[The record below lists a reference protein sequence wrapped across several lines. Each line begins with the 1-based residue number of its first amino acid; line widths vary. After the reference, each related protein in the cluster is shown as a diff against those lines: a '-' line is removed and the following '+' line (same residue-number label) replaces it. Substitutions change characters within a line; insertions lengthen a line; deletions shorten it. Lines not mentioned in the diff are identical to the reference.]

1 MPTDDIHP
9 TSHLTTD
16 LPAAV
21 DAIIIGGGINGAA
34 SAFFLARA
42 GLRAMIVE
50 RLPALARLTTSRS
63 MEAMRAQ
70 FVEPE
75 NVAMMRESIAFY
87 EQFAERTGLPGYEI
101 GVHQQG
107 YLFLT
112 ATEHG
117 ATVLRQRVAT
127 QHGLGLTDVEF
138 FNGAEVR
145 RRFPFISA
153 EAVAATFRQRDGW
166 LSAHEATFGL
176 ARASG
181 AAVALNTTVTGF
193 YLAGGRV
200 TGVATNSGRVAAPVV
215 IIAAGPYSGQ
225 VASLLGVDLRL
236 RIIRRHRVTIGQ
248 HPLIP
253 QDAPMVIDQDT
264 GAHWRPE
271 KPGAALA
278 WAQAHERPGEPV
290 DDVRPNPMFVHEVL
304 EAVCRFS
311 PFWLDVAESLK
322 ASQVYLSAGQYTVS
336 LDDKPIIGPHPDI
349 PGLFFNTGY
358 SGHGIMGAPGGGR
371 LLADLVTGAL
381 SDHANPFSFRR
392 LAALSMDTAGHARLL

>member
-1 MPTDDIHP
+1 MTATCD
-9 TSHLTTD
+9 
-16 LPAAV
+16 V
-21 DAIIIGGGINGAA
+21 IIIGGGINGAA

-42 GLRAMIVE
+42 GLRCVIVE

-87 EQFAERTGLPGYEI
+87 ERFAEHTGLDGYDI

-112 ATEHG
+112 TADDG
-117 ATVLRQRVAT
+117 PQRLGQRVAV
-127 QHGLGLTDVEF
+127 QHSLGLTDVELLS
-138 FNGAEVR
+138 GADVR
-145 RRFPFISA
+145 RRFPYATA
-153 EAVAATFRQRDGW
+153 EEITAGTFRQGDGW
-166 LSAHEATFGL
+166 LSAHEACFGFV
-176 ARASG
+176 RASG
-181 AAVALNTTVTGF
+181 ASIRLNTVVTGF
-193 YLAGGRV
+193 QIEAGRV
-200 TGVATNSGRVAAPVV
+200 LGVETDRGPLAAPVV
-215 IIAAGPYSGQ
+215 VIAAGPYSGR
-225 VASLLGVDLRL
+225 VASLAGVELPL
-236 RIIRRHRVTIGQ
+236 RIIRRHRMTIGQ

-278 WAQAHERPGEPV
+278 WAQPHEPPGEPL
-290 DDVRPNPMFVHEVL
+290 DDVPANPRFVHEVL
-304 EAVCRFS
+304 EGVYRLC

-322 ASQVYLSAGQYTVS
+322 RDQVYVQAGQYTVTP
-336 LDDKPIIGPHPDI
+336 DDKPIIGPHPDI
-349 PGLFFNTGY
+349 DGLYFNTGY

-371 LLADLVTGAL
+371 LLADLVAGAA
-381 SDHANPFSFRR
+381 SDDANPFSFRR
-392 LAALSMDTAGHARLL
+392 LADLDPPGAHQRLL

>member
-1 MPTDDIHP
+1 MTGSPSP
-9 TSHLTTD
+9 
-16 LPAAV
+16 
-21 DAIIIGGGINGAA
+21 DALIIGGGINGAA

-42 GLRAMIVE
+42 GLRCVIVE
-50 RLPALARLTTSRS
+50 RLPALARLTTARS

-87 EQFAERTGLPGYEI
+87 QRFAEHTGLDGYDI

-112 ATEHG
+112 TANDG
-117 ATVLRQRVAT
+117 PQRFRQRVAT
-127 QHGLGLTDVEF
+127 QHSLGLDDVEF
-138 FNGAEVR
+138 LTGDEVL
-145 RRFPFISA
+145 RRFPYAAA
-153 EAVAATFRQRDGW
+153 EEITAGTFRQGDGW
-166 LSAHEATFGL
+166 LSAHEACFGF

-181 AAVALNTTVTGF
+181 ATVLLNTAVTGF
-193 YLAGGRV
+193 TIINGRV
-200 TGVATNSGRVAAPVV
+200 AGVETERGPLAAPVV
-215 IIAAGPYSGQ
+215 IIAAGPYSGR
-225 VASLLGVDLRL
+225 VAALAGVDLPL

-278 WAQAHERPGEPV
+278 WAQAHEPPGEPL
-290 DDVRPNPMFVHEVL
+290 DDVPANPRFVHQVL
-304 EAVCRFS
+304 EGVYRLC

-322 ASQVYLSAGQYTVS
+322 RDQVYVQAGQYTVTP
-336 LDDKPIIGPHPDI
+336 DDRPIIGSHPAI
-349 PGLFFNTGY
+349 GGLFFNTGY

-371 LLADLVTGAL
+371 LLADLVAGKA
-381 SDHANPFSFRR
+381 SDDANPFSFRR
-392 LAALSMDTAGHARLL
+392 LAGLDSPDAHQRLL

>member
-1 MPTDDIHP
+1 MSSDDP
-9 TSHLTTD
+9 RDATQSASGP
-16 LPAAV
+16 PAMADAV
-21 DAIIIGGGINGAA
+21 IIGGGINGAA

-42 GLRAMIVE
+42 GWRPVIVE

-63 MEAMRAQ
+63 MEAFRAQ

-87 EQFAERTGLPGYEI
+87 EQFAERTGLPGYDI

-112 ATEHG
+112 ATASAAE
-117 ATVLRQRVAT
+117 ALRQRVAT
-127 QHGLGLTDVEF
+127 QHSLGLTDVEF
-138 FNGAEVR
+138 LDGDEVR
-145 RRFPFISA
+145 RRFPFVSEA
-153 EAVAATFRQRDGW
+153 AVAATFRQRDGW
-166 LSAHEATFGL
+166 LSAHEAAFGL

-181 AAVALNTTVTGF
+181 ARVLLNTTVTGF
-193 YLAGGRV
+193 RLAGGRV
-200 TGVATNSGRVAAPVV
+200 IGVETDRGAIAAPAV
-215 IIAAGPYSGQ
+215 IIAAGPYSGA
-225 VASLLGVDLRL
+225 VASLLDVDLRL

-278 WAQAHERPGEPV
+278 WAQASELPGAPV
-290 DDVRPNPMFVHEVL
+290 DDVRPNPLFVHEVL
-304 EAVCRFS
+304 EAICRFS

-336 LDDKPIIGPHPDI
+336 LDDKPIIGPHPEI

-392 LAALSMDTAGHARLL
+392 LAAVSLEAAGHRRLL

>member
-1 MPTDDIHP
+1 MTIDHVPP
-9 TSHLTTD
+9 ASL
-16 LPAAV
+16 AAV
-21 DAIIIGGGINGAA
+21 DLPRSADAVIIGGGINGAA
-34 SAFFLARA
+34 TAFFLARA
-42 GLRAMIVE
+42 GLSPVIVE

-75 NVAMMRESIAFY
+75 NIAMMRESIAFY
-87 EQFAERTGLPGYEI
+87 EQFAARTGLPGYDI

-112 ATEHG
+112 GTEPG
-117 ATVLRQRVAT
+117 AEALRQRVAT
-127 QHGLGLTDVEF
+127 QHRLGLTDVEYLS
-138 FNGAEVR
+138 GDEVR
-145 RRFPFISA
+145 RRFPFISE

-176 ARASG
+176 VRAS
-181 AAVALNTTVTGF
+181 AARVLLNTAVTGF
-193 YLAGGRV
+193 RLAGGRV
-200 TGVATNSGRVAAPVV
+200 TGVETTRGTLATPMA
-215 IIAAGPYSGQ
+215 IIAAGPYSGR
-225 VASLLGVDLRL
+225 VAGLLGVDLRL

-253 QDAPMVIDQDT
+253 QTAPMVIDQDT

-271 KPGAALA
+271 HPGAALA
-278 WAQAHERPGEPV
+278 WAQASEPPGEPV

-322 ASQVYLSAGQYTVS
+322 AGQVYLTAGQYTVS
-336 LDDKPIIGPHPDI
+336 LDDKPIIGPHPEI
-349 PGLFFNTGY
+349 AGLFFNTGY

-371 LLADLVTGAL
+371 LLADLITGAL
-381 SDHANPFSFRR
+381 SDHDNPFSFRR
-392 LAALSMDTAGHARLL
+392 LATLSAEAAPRHRLL

>member
-1 MPTDDIHP
+1 MTA
-9 TSHLTTD
+9 TC
-16 LPAAV
+16 

-42 GLRAMIVE
+42 GLRCVIVE

-87 EQFAERTGLPGYEI
+87 ERFAEHTGLDGYDI

-112 ATEHG
+112 TADDG
-117 ATVLRQRVAT
+117 PQRLGQRVAV
-127 QHGLGLTDVEF
+127 QHSLGLTDVELLS
-138 FNGAEVR
+138 GADVR
-145 RRFPFISA
+145 RRFPYATA
-153 EAVAATFRQRDGW
+153 EEITAGTFRQGDGW
-166 LSAHEATFGL
+166 LSAHEACFGFV
-176 ARASG
+176 RASG
-181 AAVALNTTVTGF
+181 ASIRLNTVVTGF
-193 YLAGGRV
+193 QIEAGRV
-200 TGVATNSGRVAAPVV
+200 LGVETDRGPLAAPVV
-215 IIAAGPYSGQ
+215 VIAAGPYSGR
-225 VASLLGVDLRL
+225 VASLAGVELPL
-236 RIIRRHRVTIGQ
+236 RIIRRHRMTIGQ

-278 WAQAHERPGEPV
+278 WAQPHEPPGEPL
-290 DDVRPNPMFVHEVL
+290 DDVPANPRFVHEVL
-304 EAVCRFS
+304 EGVYRLC

-322 ASQVYLSAGQYTVS
+322 RDQVYVQAGQYTVTP
-336 LDDKPIIGPHPDI
+336 DDKPIIGPHPDI
-349 PGLFFNTGY
+349 DGLYFNTGY

-371 LLADLVTGAL
+371 LLADLVAGAA
-381 SDHANPFSFRR
+381 SDDANPFSFRR
-392 LAALSMDTAGHARLL
+392 LADLDPPGAHQRLL

>member
-1 MPTDDIHP
+1 MAETMT
-9 TSHLTTD
+9 TSLSF
-16 LPAAV
+16 

-34 SAFFLARA
+34 SAFFLAQA
-42 GLRAMIVE
+42 GLRCVIVE
-50 RLPALARLTTSRS
+50 RLPALARLTTARA

-87 EQFAERTGLPGYEI
+87 EHFAEYTGLAGYDI

-112 ATEHG
+112 TQPDGPHRF
-117 ATVLRQRVAT
+117 RQRVAL
-127 QHGLGLTDVEF
+127 QHSLGLTDVELLS
-138 FNGAEVR
+138 GAEVR
-145 RRFPFISA
+145 QRFPYAAA
-153 EAVAATFRQRDGW
+153 EEITAGTFRQRDGW
-166 LSAHEATFGL
+166 LSAHEACFGF

-181 AAVALNTTVTGF
+181 ATLQLNTTVTQIIIE
-193 YLAGGRV
+193 
-200 TGVATNSGRVAAPVV
+200 NGRVAGVETDRGPLAAPAVV
-215 IIAAGPYSGQ
+215 IAAGPYSGR
-225 VASLLGVDLRL
+225 VAKLAGVDLPL

-278 WAQAHERPGEPV
+278 WAQAHEPPGEPL
-290 DDVRPNPMFVHEVL
+290 DDVPANPRFVHEVL
-304 EAVCRFS
+304 EGVYRLC

-322 ASQVYLSAGQYTVS
+322 RDQVYVQAGQYTITP
-336 LDDKPIIGPHPDI
+336 DDKPIIGPHPEI
-349 PGLFFNTGY
+349 SGLFFNTGY
-358 SGHGIMGAPGGGR
+358 SGHGIMAAPGGGR
-371 LLADLVTGAL
+371 LLADLVASAA
-381 SDHANPFSFRR
+381 SDDANPFSFRR
-392 LAALSMDTAGHARLL
+392 LASLDNRDAHQRML